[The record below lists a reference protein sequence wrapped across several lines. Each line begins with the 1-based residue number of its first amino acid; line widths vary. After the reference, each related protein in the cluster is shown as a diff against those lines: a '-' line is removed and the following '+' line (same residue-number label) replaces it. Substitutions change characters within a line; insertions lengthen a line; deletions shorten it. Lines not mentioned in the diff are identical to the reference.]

1 MAGET
6 DVINTKLLT
15 DSEPISNARLNQL
28 MDFVVTVQTN
38 SIDDTRIKQ
47 GAYEKIFLK
56 PKQYADNAAAVAGGV
71 PTGCIYYNTT
81 SSTLALVTQ

>member
-38 SIDDTRIKQ
+38 SIDDTRIKS
-47 GAYEKIFLK
+47 GTYEKIFLK
-56 PKQYADNAAAVAGGV
+56 PKQYAGNSAAVAGGV
-71 PTGCIYYNTT
+71 PTGCIYFDT
-81 SSTLALVTQ
+81 STSTLKIVT